1 MSKPGLHQMRAK
13 LTLPLN
19 AIEVEP
25 VRLPPNTDMVV
36 CSYQT
41 LRLRGGIVSTKDNG
55 IIAKCLGIS
64 CDGITRQ
71 QNLSLLHSD
80 LKADL
85 NTKITS

>member
-1 MSKPGLHQMRAK
+1 MRAK

-19 AIEVEP
+19 AIEAEP
-25 VRLPPNTDMVV
+25 VRLPPNTDTLVV

-41 LRLRGGIVSTKDNG
+41 LSLRGGIVSTKDNG
-55 IIAKCLGIS
+55 ITAKYLGIL
-64 CDGITRQ
+64 CDGIIRQ